1 MVTTH
6 RRPRPHQDSE
16 EPPLNPL
23 IFSTLREARTIPKMI
38 RRRPNTST
46 VLMVVIVLF
55 VVIIWSLIAARLLLV
70 NSPSQ
75 SKQTPRI
82 SLQQHSRPLHLGN
95 VTTFSK
101 RQMQSPHLRG
111 HQPSP
116 EDILFDSWKRN
127 YHTTNLSMEDRQ
139 IHFVYGLWDTSDGD
153 PNRPGKSA
161 NKHADNSNMP
171 LSFRHNLQVYQA
183 QNPDWI
189 IHTWFNKT
197 EIERLVA
204 LWTSPE
210 HPPSASSFGRD
221 QSQAIRHAWA
231 VARPVQ
237 RADLFRY
244 LLLYQFGG
252 FYFDLDVVTSGNN
265 TVAFF
270 MDQVGLN
277 PSLHTAALFWEM
289 GRLTLQEQAK
299 SAKEIVRRG
308 LPEYRTRLSNYC
320 IWSKPNSKLTKCAI
334 ELASSRI
341 LYVQK
346 NLNFTTVQQRIPVT
360 LYSSGPDVVTECA
373 FGVRRSDEM
382 DGTTTKSTM
391 MEEEDEVVKNHMT
404 RDKVLVVDPGPNLIN
419 GNMFSWRNKLAA

>member
-1 MVTTH
+1 
-6 RRPRPHQDSE
+6 
-16 EPPLNPL
+16 
-23 IFSTLREARTIPKMI
+23 
-38 RRRPNTST
+38 
-46 VLMVVIVLF
+46 
-55 VVIIWSLIAARLLLV
+55 
-70 NSPSQ
+70 
-75 SKQTPRI
+75 
-82 SLQQHSRPLHLGN
+82 
-95 VTTFSK
+95 
-101 RQMQSPHLRG
+101 
-111 HQPSP
+111 
-116 EDILFDSWKRN
+116 
-127 YHTTNLSMEDRQ
+127 
-139 IHFVYGLWDTSDGD
+139 
-153 PNRPGKSA
+153 
-161 NKHADNSNMP
+161 
-171 LSFRHNLQVYQA
+171 
-183 QNPDWI
+183 
-189 IHTWFNKT
+189 
-197 EIERLVA
+197 
-204 LWTSPE
+204 
-210 HPPSASSFGRD
+210 
-221 QSQAIRHAWA
+221 
-231 VARPVQ
+231 
-237 RADLFRY
+237 LFRY